1 MESYADVGERLVR
14 EGLISSDDLRKVARI
29 REEQGAP
36 LVRLFVELGF
46 IAEEDLLPVLSKHF
60 GIPHVALKDFP
71 SAELPMD
78 SLVGAVDF
86 LKFSRLAPLKIDG
99 EELVV
104 ATTDPMDLTSLQALA
119 VATSFKVRPV
129 LAREKEIVTRIE
141 ALFNH
146 VTAADAAAGSGA
158 NAPLGVMPDEE
169 DVEHLRDM
177 ASEVP
182 VIRLV
187 NQMLARALEGRASDI
202 HIEPFEEQLK
212 VRYRI
217 DGLLHEVES
226 PPRQL
231 KAAVISRL
239 KILAQLNIAER
250 RLPQD
255 GRIKTRI
262 AGKDVDL
269 RIATIPTLYGESVV
283 IRLLE
288 RSQIFTDLSALG
300 FPNDVLGEFS
310 AIIAK
315 PHGLVLVTG
324 PTGSGKTTTLYAAL
338 SKINDPAKKIIT
350 IEDPVEY
357 QLTGVNQIQ
366 VKPQIG
372 LTFANGLRSIV
383 RQDPDIIM
391 VGEIRDFETAE
402 IAVQAALTGHLVLS
416 TLHTNDAAGAISR
429 LLEMGVQDYLLASSL
444 LGVAAQRL
452 VRRLCLGCRTQRALD
467 PLSARDSGLQVKN
480 GPSPVTVWEAVGC
493 DECSQTGYVGR
504 IGILE
509 FLKATPE
516 MCNLIVQHKEAGAI
530 RSLAQTQG
538 TRFLREDGLEK
549 ARTGVTTLAEV
560 LRVTREEG

>member
-1 MESYADVGERLVR
+1 MENYSGVGERLVR
-14 EGLISSDDLRKVARI
+14 EGLISPEDLRKVARI
-29 REEQGAP
+29 RAEQHAP

-46 IAEEDLLPVLSKHF
+46 ISEEDLLPVLSSHF
-60 GIPHVALKDFP
+60 GIPSVTLKDFP
-71 SAELPMD
+71 VAAMPLEALS
-78 SLVGAVDF
+78 GAVEF
-86 LKFSRLAPLKIDG
+86 LKFARLAPLKIDG
-99 EELVV
+99 DELVV
-104 ATTDPMDLTSLQALA
+104 ATTDPMDLSALHA
-119 VATSFKVRPV
+119 LSVATGLKVRPV
-129 LAREKEIVTRIE
+129 LAREKEIAARVD
-141 ALFNH
+141 ALFSQAA
-146 VTAADAAAGSGA
+146 AADGAAGLSA
-158 NAPLGVMPDEE
+158 NPALGSMPDEE

-187 NQMLARALEGRASDI
+187 NQMLSRALESRASDI
-202 HIEPFEEQLK
+202 HIEPFEDQLK

-231 KAAVISRL
+231 KAAIISRL

-262 AGKDVDL
+262 AGRDVDL
-269 RIATIPTLYGESVV
+269 RISTVPTLYGESVV
-283 IRLLE
+283 IRLLD
-288 RSQIFTDLSALG
+288 RSQIFTDLAALG
-300 FPNDVLGEFS
+300 FPGDVLADFN
-310 AIIAK
+310 AMITK

-324 PTGSGKTTTLYAAL
+324 PTGSGKTTTLYGAL
-338 SKINDPAKKIIT
+338 CKINDPAKKIIT

-357 QLTGVNQIQ
+357 QLSGVNQIQ

-444 LGVAAQRL
+444 LGVVAQRL
-452 VRRLCLGCRTQRALD
+452 VRRLCQRCRRLAALD
-467 PLSARDSGLQVKN
+467 PAARAASDLELKN
-480 GPSPVTVWEAVGC
+480 GALWEAVGC
-493 DECSQTGYVGR
+493 DECAHTGYIGR
-504 IGILE
+504 IGIFEL
-509 FLKATPE
+509 LKATPE
-516 MCNLIVQHKEAGAI
+516 ICNLIVQRKEAGAI
-530 RSLAQTQG
+530 RSLAQAQG
-538 TRFLREDGLEK
+538 MRLLREDGCEK
-549 ARTGVTTLAEV
+549 ARAGITTLAEV

>member
-1 MESYADVGERLVR
+1 MDNYSDVGDRLVR
-14 EGLISSDDLRKVARI
+14 EGLISTDDLRKVARI
-29 REEQGAP
+29 RAEQHAP

-46 IAEEDLLPVLSKHF
+46 ISEEDLLPVLSSHF
-60 GIPHVALKDFP
+60 GIPYVTLKDYPVAAFP
-71 SAELPMD
+71 VDALTA
-78 SLVGAVDF
+78 AVEF
-86 LKFSRLAPLKIDG
+86 LKFARLAPLKMEG
-99 EELVV
+99 EQLLV
-104 ATTDPMDLTSLQALA
+104 ATTDPMDLSALHA
-119 VATSFKVRPV
+119 LGVATGLKIQPV
-129 LAREKEIVTRIE
+129 LAREKEIGTRID
-141 ALFNH
+141 ALFSQANS
-146 VTAADAAAGSGA
+146 ADL
-158 NAPLGVMPDEE
+158 APGLAPSALGGTVPDED

-187 NQMLARALEGRASDI
+187 NQTLARALESRASDV
-202 HIEPFEEQLK
+202 HIEPFEDQLK

-231 KAAVISRL
+231 KAAIISRL

-255 GRIKTRI
+255 GRIKVRI

-269 RIATIPTLYGESVV
+269 RISTVPTLYGESLV

-288 RSQIFTDLSALG
+288 RSQISTDLGTLG
-300 FPNDVLGEFS
+300 FPDDVLEYFGS
-310 AIIAK
+310 MITK

-324 PTGSGKTTTLYAAL
+324 PTGSGKTTTLYGAL

-357 QLTGVNQIQ
+357 QLTRVNQIQ

-416 TLHTNDAAGAISR
+416 TLHTNDASGAISR

-444 LGVAAQRL
+444 LGVLAQRL
-452 VRRLCLGCRTQRALD
+452 VRRLCHGCRKAVLLDKAAPNPVSEVRNGEAPVRA
-467 PLSARDSGLQVKN
+467 
-480 GPSPVTVWEAVGC
+480 WEAVGC
-493 DECSQTGYVGR
+493 DECASTGYIGR
-504 IGILE
+504 IGIFEL
-509 FLKATPE
+509 LKATPE
-516 MCNLIVQHKEAGAI
+516 ICNLIVQRREASAI
-530 RSLAQTQG
+530 RALAQTQG
-538 TRFLREDGLEK
+538 MRMLREDGWEK
-549 ARTGVTTLAEV
+549 ARVGVTTLAEV